1 MNVKLLLLILL
12 LIIISILLVVIYYK
26 NKNEHFKNKE
36 KITILMPSIQRDRT
50 NYINDTLES
59 LLNNKSNESVLDIY
73 IHIGDFNKTSNDSS
87 YDMSNYINDKFTDKI
102 HILETR
108 MPEYGNL
115 LTDDIV
121 NTAFEEDTG
130 VNGKMK
136 SKNYEKD
143 KKFQYW
149 KMKQNLDYYFGIQK
163 LAKYT
168 DPEYVLFLE
177 DDQMA
182 VKNWDK
188 IVLDGIH
195 SCKNKNDSKMT
206 NLKFSPHGMCAW
218 LYPMN
223 HLMKYSNY
231 MRNNYT
237 KAPCDIL
244 IYEYRNKNG
253 YNEQKHTE
261 YAFEHEGEES
271 SFIHRIQTLK
281 VFKKNLHENFEN
293 RNNSSNMIPKVIYM
307 CCKDKKN
314 IPTKVKQNWHDLNPN
329 YKIELYDDKECHDY
343 LLKEFGKEYGDFYNE
358 IPFGPIKA
366 DLWRLCILYKNGGVY
381 SDIDIHPLQSID
393 NIIANDSVTFC
404 SVLSTFKN
412 NIFQAFIYTTK
423 GNTILKKCIDYMFE
437 KRKLIQNTKNIG
449 NPRGGFYWKISG
461 THDMYRTLKEELNV
475 NNIESKIYK
484 TSKQTIK
491 ILDEYTPGKTTKDC
505 KVRFN
510 GTDLLKSRYSD
521 YKMYEHSF

>member
-1 MNVKLLLLILL
+1 MIMPKIFNIVILYNKITMNRLFILCILIILILIL
-12 LIIISILLVVIYYK
+12 GFLIFLNGNIEDFSNNVSIPKRIFQTHKSNEYILNNPKLKKARESWTKHSDFEYNFYDDNKQDEFMKTNFSDIYDVYSELPLPVMKGDLWRYCVIYHYGGIYTDADTICLSTPNDLIKDGYLVLAPELTHNLFCQWTFAAPPKSPVLKNVIDNSVERLRENKDKYK
-26 NKNEHFKNKE
+26 ENEHFVHYYTGPSVFSDGINTWMNENKYNVSREFSKEEYKNMKRPIYVYDGSHFHKNMIRHLFTGGSGWKKE
-36 KITILMPSIQRDRT
+36 AKEYYLSQK
-50 NYINDTLES
+50 NE
-59 LLNNKSNESVLDIY
+59 SNES
-73 IHIGDFNKTSNDSS
+73 FQNK
-87 YDMSNYINDKFTDKI
+87 
-102 HILETR
+102 
-108 MPEYGNL
+108 
-115 LTDDIV
+115 
-121 NTAFEEDTG
+121 
-130 VNGKMK
+130 
-136 SKNYEKD
+136 YE
-143 KKFQYW
+143 
-149 KMKQNLDYYFGIQK
+149 
-163 LAKYT
+163 
-168 DPEYVLFLE
+168 
-177 DDQMA
+177 
-182 VKNWDK
+182 
-188 IVLDGIH
+188 
-195 SCKNKNDSKMT
+195 S
-206 NLKFSPHGMCAW
+206 
-218 LYPMN
+218 
-223 HLMKYSNY
+223 
-231 MRNNYT
+231 
-237 KAPCDIL
+237 
-244 IYEYRNKNG
+244 
-253 YNEQKHTE
+253 
-261 YAFEHEGEES
+261 
-271 SFIHRIQTLK
+271 QT
-281 VFKKNLHENFEN
+281 
-293 RNNSSNMIPKVIYM
+293 IPKVIYM

-314 IPTKVKQNWHDLNPN
+314 IPTKVKQNWYDLNPN

-343 LLKEFGKEYGDFYNE
+343 LVKEFGKEYGGFYNE